1 MFGAFGPPSPPRTI
15 HNQPQP
21 NKEIMCITYF
31 QPQKKKKTKKNKK
44 QNKTKK
50 NEKKRERKP
59 NVIER
64 LRDGEIERHRLFGYR
79 LFRS

>member
-21 NKEIMCITYF
+21 NKEIMRITYF
-31 QPQKKKKTKKNKK
+31 QPKTK
-44 QNKTKK
+44 KTKK